1 MLDTDLSSLSRLVQA
16 RTRLPAQRSD
26 KKGRWRRR
34 SGFGFADFHVCVQ
47 SCKLYGRREVCMTE
61 AAGWRARP
69 SRVRSGRLMPM
80 DGGGRVERRCAECS
94 TCRHSDMHVSAMT
107 WLAKL
112 VVAAKCVLHLSGLHP
127 LPCGVSFYFIL
138 KDSLLGSVPLWH
150 TFVPQLVMC
159 APGAA
164 TLNLTACARWPVHHA
179 NLIHAESIACW
190 ASLM

>member
-1 MLDTDLSSLSRLVQA
+1 
-16 RTRLPAQRSD
+16 
-26 KKGRWRRR
+26 
-34 SGFGFADFHVCVQ
+34 
-47 SCKLYGRREVCMTE
+47 
-61 AAGWRARP
+61 
-69 SRVRSGRLMPM
+69 MPM

-164 TLNLTACARWPVHHA
+164 TLNLTACARGGRCIMLTLSTRSRFRA
-179 NLIHAESIACW
+179 GRLSGID
-190 ASLM
+190 L